1 MLQEIND
8 AMINRMGGYAGSR
21 TVTGTGALT
30 SLNFAQFYVRE
41 DTVIGTLTGTD
52 ATTGANS
59 NLLTTLGISGVTLK
73 AGELHVAPYGT
84 RISAV
89 TLTSGSIILY

>member
-1 MLQEIND
+1 
-8 AMINRMGGYAGSR
+8 
-21 TVTGTGALT
+21 
-30 SLNFAQFYVRE
+30 
-41 DTVIGTLTGTD
+41 
-52 ATTGANS
+52 
-59 NLLTTLGISGVTLK
+59 LK

>member
-1 MLQEIND
+1 MGGTKLYQFVKNLILKINIMLQEIND
-8 AMINRMGGYAGSR
+8 AMVNRMGGFAGSR

-30 SLNFAQFYVRE
+30 SQTN
-41 DTVIGTLTGTD
+41 
-52 ATTGANS
+52 ATS
-59 NLLTTLGISGVTLK
+59 NLLTTLGISAVTLK